1 MLISWISKECISYQ
15 IPRILSSGWLIMC
28 HAPQRCLCCRCSSYI
43 AITDGVNPLLLG
55 SLESWY
61 WWMGEAPEW
70 RRWDDQCKLP
80 PAATN
85 WWIWEGMIMFWLG
98 QWLRLLGLIIG
109 ERWIEETD
117 MVLESFKHAC
127 MILYHVWC
135 EIASV
140 FSVYICC
147 ALLGTASKNYSYTGR
162 LHSMRCLSII
172 VVLISHLPISCHGD
186 KKKTSSSCKLCLPKV
201 FIGVVPSRRAR
212 DGTRSLQVV
221 HLWFP
226 MGLLM
231 NLESIVN
238 PKIIE

>member
-1 MLISWISKECISYQ
+1 MHIIPNTEDSFVRVTYHVPRSAEVSLLPVQLLHCYHWWGQSFTIGLTRELILVDGRSTRMKALGWPVQ
-15 IPRILSSGWLIMC
+15 VTPSSNKLVNLRRHDYVLIRSM
-28 HAPQRCLCCRCSSYI
+28 
-43 AITDGVNPLLLG
+43 T
-55 SLESWY
+55 
-61 WWMGEAPEW
+61 
-70 RRWDDQCKLP
+70 
-80 PAATN
+80 
-85 WWIWEGMIMFWLG
+85 
-98 QWLRLLGLIIG
+98 RLLGLIIR

-117 MVLESFKHAC
+117 MVLESYKHAC
-127 MILYHVWC
+127 MIIYHVWC

-140 FSVYICC
+140 FSVYIWC

-212 DGTRSLQVV
+212 DGRRPLQVV